1 MDLRPEESIGYEI
14 GVRYTTSIH
23 RSMRVTFDLVGF
35 QNDYKNLIE
44 PKFRRQIIAFQFLN
58 LTQANIKGIES
69 TIDASDI
76 SGKYNFTIGYT
87 FLDHEDVNTKEPL
100 SYRSDHQLIAGGSLS
115 LFKHFQV
122 GLDYQYLSEPEK
134 VDTDFSIFIQD
145 ASESNDKHVI
155 DLRFSSKLNQLF
167 FKNNDQ
173 GDATLTLKVM
183 NLLNYYYIE
192 RPAYMARPRMFEMS
206 VQVRL

>member
-1 MDLRPEESIGYEI
+1 M
-14 GVRYTTSIH
+14 
-23 RSMRVTFDLVGF
+23 
-35 QNDYKNLIE
+35 
-44 PKFRRQIIAFQFLN
+44 
-58 LTQANIKGIES
+58 
-69 TIDASDI
+69 
-76 SGKYNFTIGYT
+76 
-87 FLDHEDVNTKEPL
+87 
-100 SYRSDHQLIAGGSLS
+100 
-115 LFKHFQV
+115 FKHFQV
-122 GLDYQYLSEPEK
+122 GLDYQYLSEPQK

-155 DLRFSSKLNQLF
+155 DLRFSSKLNHIF